1 MEDIQ
6 GNEDNVD
13 TKRETQREIESNGY
27 SRKSSISSIC
37 SELRPSKDVKEI
49 PAKTTNSNLSAR
61 YKWEGR
67 KKLDE

>member
-27 SRKSSISSIC
+27 SRKSSISSIR
-37 SELRPSKDVKEI
+37 SEYPSKDVKEI